1 MDDLIADF
9 HIHSKYSHDSL
20 MSPAGIVKTARKA
33 GLTCIAITDHDTIR
47 GSKEAGKAGK
57 KYGISVITAAEI
69 KTDCGDII
77 GLYLNEEIRERQWQE
92 VIHTIREQG
101 GIAVLPHPYR
111 DHREIETLAREVDFI
126 ETWNSRSSP
135 AENARSIELATVLG
149 KKRIMGSDAHLPAE
163 IGLVKSRVD
172 AGTLDLKEVLR
183 SDVCPLWGIEKSQII
198 SHVKRGELITLMV
211 RGGRH
216 LWRKIT

>member
-47 GSKEAGKAGK
+47 GSAEAGKVGK

-77 GLYLNEEIRERQWQE
+77 GLYLNEEIRDRQWHE
-92 VIHTIREQG
+92 VICAIRDQG

-111 DHREIETLAREVDFI
+111 DHCDIVSLAREVDFI
-126 ETWNSRSSP
+126 ETWNSRCSP
-135 AENARSIELATVLG
+135 VENARSLELATGTG
-149 KKRIMGSDAHLPAE
+149 KKRIIGSDAHSSDE
-163 IGLVKSRVD
+163 IGLAKSRVD
-172 AGTLDLKEVLR
+172 GRTLELKEVLR
-183 SDVCPLWGIEKSQII
+183 SDVCPSWGIEKSQII
-198 SHVKRGELITLMV
+198 SHIKRGELITLMV
-211 RGGRH
+211 RGGGY